1 VNFAALLFACAL
13 SLAMSSLGRGHKP
26 DQHTAKDANNPL
38 WKLDLRSV
46 GFTKFVPKGEQW
58 GLHFKPNSLCFSD
71 RSVLIATFITREDAT
86 TLARR
91 DQPGEIL
98 PLRLHGI
105 FLDAKVGSVRNT
117 REWSITRPRGGIV
130 AVDGGDFAVLSPATI
145 ALYSRDLSL
154 LKELSLTAEQQS
166 KLWDF
171 HSSPTGK
178 TILAEYHYPEAAF
191 QWIDLNSLQA
201 QPIWHDDT
209 LASISISDNALAST
223 WAPYIKSK
231 GVTIHE
237 VLIRGRDGAERIFCR
252 DVAGEEAGCALPQF
266 LSNDLLALWGPHG
279 FSVVAVVGRDS
290 VPILTE
296 SFRDEWLGH
305 PIFPSVDGKR
315 FAVALLAYKGGSE
328 ILDIDPHVVLKR
340 IVVYDVQNRQA
351 VYTFDAKI
359 QKIKDVAGVALSPD
373 GSQLAILSDGV
384 LEVFRL
390 PSERTD
396 SIGP

>member
-1 VNFAALLFACAL
+1 
-13 SLAMSSLGRGHKP
+13 
-26 DQHTAKDANNPL
+26 
-38 WKLDLRSV
+38 
-46 GFTKFVPKGEQW
+46 
-58 GLHFKPNSLCFSD
+58 
-71 RSVLIATFITREDAT
+71 
-86 TLARR
+86 
-91 DQPGEIL
+91 
-98 PLRLHGI
+98 
-105 FLDAKVGSVRNT
+105 
-117 REWSITRPRGGIV
+117 
-130 AVDGGDFAVLSPATI
+130 
-145 ALYSRDLSL
+145 
-154 LKELSLTAEQQS
+154 
-166 KLWDF
+166 
-171 HSSPTGK
+171 
-178 TILAEYHYPEAAF
+178 
-191 QWIDLNSLQA
+191 
-201 QPIWHDDT
+201 
-209 LASISISDNALAST
+209 
-223 WAPYIKSK
+223 
-231 GVTIHE
+231 
-237 VLIRGRDGAERIFCR
+237 
-252 DVAGEEAGCALPQF
+252 
-266 LSNDLLALWGPHG
+266 
-279 FSVVAVVGRDS
+279 VAVVGRDS